1 VFVNDEFGAAPLEV
15 SHGEELCLPS
25 SPSGAFVDGGGD

>member
-1 VFVNDEFGAAPLEV
+1 VFVNNELGSATIRS

-25 SPSGAFVDGGGD
+25 SPSGAFVDGGE